1 MLCAAKHFDY
11 IVHQCRSKPEV
22 IDLYRT
28 VVFDARIQLRV
39 KGVGAWPQHILAC
52 TAYAS
57 YDKLL
62 NPAQVRI

>member
-28 VVFDARIQLRV
+28 AVFDAKIQL
-39 KGVGAWPQHILAC
+39 IL
-52 TAYAS
+52 
-57 YDKLL
+57 
-62 NPAQVRI
+62 